1 MRLGTHFFGLNS
13 EPVFVILSTALG
25 VAECSP
31 KTRFLRVF
39 LGEAGRHSRGRC
51 SLTYYCAVTSPRAG
65 RPPCPVPTPP
75 GGGDAAR
82 RARVGSAWAS
92 APLLQPPAL
101 SARHATRPRPWH
113 IPRTPAPAARAQTW
127 GQKGPKKAKSGQN
140 GPSGHAEP
148 SLEGSARSSRLGLEA
163 DDRFWQ
169 ESETSESTAKTCPK
183 LPSTGADRSP
193 PVRPKTGLSAWP
205 KGQFRGK

>member
-25 VAECSP
+25 VTECSP

-39 LGEAGRHSRGRC
+39 LGAAGRRSGVRG
-51 SLTYYCAVTSPRAG
+51 SLTYYVVRSPRAG

-148 SLEGSARSSRLGLEA
+148 SSEGSARSSRLGLGA

-169 ESETSESTAKTCPK
+169 ESLTSENPT
-183 LPSTGADRSP
+183 
-193 PVRPKTGLSAWP
+193 LSC
-205 KGQFRGK
+205 

>member
-25 VAECSP
+25 VTECSP

-39 LGEAGRHSRGRC
+39 LGAAGRRSGVRG
-51 SLTYYCAVTSPRAG
+51 SLTYYVVRSPRAG

-113 IPRTPAPAARAQTW
+113 IPRASLPRRAPKPGAKK
-127 GQKGPKKAKSGQN
+127 GQRRPKA
-140 GPSGHAEP
+140 
-148 SLEGSARSSRLGLEA
+148 
-163 DDRFWQ
+163 
-169 ESETSESTAKTCPK
+169 AKTGHPVT
-183 LPSTGADRSP
+183 LSP
-193 PVRPKTGLSAWP
+193 PRRVALGPAGSVLGRMTGFGRNL
-205 KGQFRGK
+205 